1 MSNDQVKLDETF
13 NNFEDA
19 LIILEDALKSTQS
32 DPLTPSFSGNLIDR
46 FEALPPKLHS
56 RDHAERLLSIG
67 ISFWNALNSSDG
79 RSWPAPINTILN
91 RTRHFAVD
99 CTHLAHVA
107 LNGVSERF
115 QINDLLLMQFYISCG
130 RKYSKLSNDNRL
142 ALACYQRA
150 EQLSCHIDQLNTN
163 QPASLPTYASRAMFE
178 LYIGKAECLWAGNES
193 NSDNDHDHRLCEELI
208 SKAKLF
214 LEVLPNEAEYLASV
228 EFNFGLYAYER
239 RDIDRAVRWLNQS
252 IATREENSDKDI
264 VNRKKQA
271 TSKRLVGVC
280 LLALQKYEQ
289 SWKMLKQAESLNHEP
304 NGVYLLLKLS
314 IITKKRKSAAELLL
328 KTVESQQLSLT
339 DCVGCVSLFV
349 DANLLHD
356 AKTAYHSLFQR
367 FKQDVDSI
375 VSVIGPKLFE
385 TAVSM
390 GDSTEAL
397 DALNTVCELIEK
409 HNKNNEYLRWAT
421 LCLAAGCNCSESSEY
436 YSAAIFLEQ
445 ALLIG
450 RRVQF
455 VKDTAGG
462 ISISASNKNTISNTL
477 IVKHGEIDRQIN
489 KSANIVMMH
498 EGMVHRLLSTNASKY
513 LENSAK
519 TRKDGAL
526 GVSSGHDGSEM
537 YDNDEDSG
545 SDEDK
550 DRHDKMI
557 KLAIDHAE
565 KALSLEPADF
575 TARLLLFR
583 SHIMAGDSGKA
594 VLDLSNANRDLDSLD
609 VSALIEAACLARDR
623 GYPQSV
629 VTVLKYILTQS
640 ETDLKNYP
648 KGFYGTTFVS
658 CVGIMRNEIDQLMLS
673 TDEDDDDDSNDD
685 SNDAE
690 NDAMLSKYRRDLV
703 DVYNAGIQGLQTMD
717 IEDAFG
723 DGKGGKDVEDE
734 KLGYLCDVAWNEG
747 RRLNDKDDKLIIG
760 FFNACHA
767 LCQFCTVSNETLRM
781 RLISKVMC
789 ACAAI
794 EGDSADYREAYVHL
808 QKARQES
815 DTLKEADQHDSA
827 VIEMRNVMIIVEA
840 RCHAASHD
848 LEAFEKTMM
857 NCNGG
862 HVQESMSSS
871 PLLIGITAE
880 GLEILAGVCHSWFD
894 SLNVATSGTDTERV
908 KLEKLRLA
916 RLQIG
921 LLDRAVAMRISYNQ
935 YSSDVVATMRQI
947 IKIHLRIN
955 EASGGALQAFK
966 RALAYGKEH
975 AASIDRD
982 ERQWLISFGWDRGRT
997 LMQMGRRVE
1006 AEAWATS
1013 TLEIINRGEEQEE
1026 FYSVFVN
1033 LINGDGDEAQ

>member
-1 MSNDQVKLDETF
+1 M
-13 NNFEDA
+13 
-19 LIILEDALKSTQS
+19 
-32 DPLTPSFSGNLIDR
+32 
-46 FEALPPKLHS
+46 
-56 RDHAERLLSIG
+56 
-67 ISFWNALNSSDG
+67 
-79 RSWPAPINTILN
+79 NTILN

-99 CTHLAHVA
+99 CSHRAYIA
-107 LNGVSERF
+107 LDGVSERF
-115 QINDLLLMQFYISCG
+115 QLNDLNLMQFYISCG
-130 RKYSKLSNDNRL
+130 RKYSKLSNDNRS
-142 ALACYQRA
+142 ALACFQRA
-150 EQLSCHIDQLNTN
+150 EQISCHIDQLNTN
-163 QPASLPTYASRAMFE
+163 QPTSLPIFASRAMFE
-178 LYIGKAECLWAGNES
+178 LYIGKAESLWADNES
-193 NSDNDHDHRLCEELI
+193 SSENDDYHRMCEELI
-208 SKAKLF
+208 SKAKRF
-214 LEVLPNEAEYLASV
+214 LHVLPSEAEYLASV

-252 IATREENSDKDI
+252 IATREENADKDLM
-264 VNRKKQA
+264 NKKKQA

-280 LLALQKYEQ
+280 LLALQKYDQ
-289 SWKMLKQAESLNHEP
+289 SWKMLKQAESLNEEP

-328 KTVESQQLSLT
+328 KTVESQKLSLT

-356 AKTAYHSLFQR
+356 AKTAYHSLFKR

-375 VSVIGPKLFE
+375 VRVVGPRLFE

-397 DALNTVCELIEK
+397 DVLNTVCELIEK
-409 HNKNNEYLRWAT
+409 DNKNSEFLRWAT
-421 LCLAAGCNCSESSEY
+421 LCLAGGCNCSERSEY

-445 ALLIG
+445 ALLLG

-455 VKDTAGG
+455 IKDTDGG

-513 LENSAK
+513 LEESAK
-519 TRKDGAL
+519 PRKDNAV
-526 GVSSGHDGSEM
+526 GVPSGHDESEM
-537 YDNDEDSG
+537 CDNDEDSE
-545 SDEDK
+545 SDEDR
-550 DRHDKMI
+550 DRREKMI

-565 KALSLEPADF
+565 KALLLEPADF

-583 SHIMAGDSGKA
+583 THIMAGESGKA
-594 VLDLSNANRDLDSLD
+594 VLDLTNANRELDSPD

-629 VTVLKYILTQS
+629 VSVLKYILSQKES
-640 ETDLKNYP
+640 ELKNYT
-648 KGFYGTTFVS
+648 KGFYGMTFVS
-658 CVGIMRNEIDQLMLS
+658 CVGIMRNEIDQLMS
-673 TDEDDDDDSNDD
+673 SADKDGDDDSNDP
-685 SNDAE
+685 E
-690 NDAMLSKYRRDLV
+690 NDATLSRYRRDLV
-703 DVYNAGIQGLQTMD
+703 DVYNAGIQGLQTMK

-723 DGKGGKDVEDE
+723 DGKEGRDVEDE
-734 KLGYLCDVAWNEG
+734 KLGYLCNVAWNEG
-747 RRLNDKDDKLIIG
+747 RRLNDKDENLIIG

-767 LCQFCTVSNETLRM
+767 LCQFRTVSHDTLRM

-794 EGDSADYREAYVHL
+794 EGDSVDYREAYIHL

-815 DTLKEADQHDSA
+815 DTLTEMDQHDSA
-827 VIEMRNVMIIVEA
+827 LLEMRNVMIIIEG
-840 RCHAASHD
+840 RCHAASGD
-848 LEAFEKTMM
+848 LEAFEKNVM

-862 HVQESMSSS
+862 HVHESMSSS
-871 PLLIGITAE
+871 PLLIGITADS
-880 GLEILAGVCHSWFD
+880 LEILAGVCHSWFD
-894 SLNVATSGTDTERV
+894 SLNVATSGTETERV

-921 LLDRAVAMRISYNQ
+921 FLDRAVDMRILRNQ

-947 IKIHLRIN
+947 IEIHLRIN
-955 EASGGALQAFK
+955 EASGGVLQAFK
-966 RALAYGKEH
+966 RAIAYGKEH
-975 AASIDRD
+975 AESMDRD
-982 ERQWLISFGWDRGRT
+982 ERQWLISFGWKRGQT
-997 LMQMGRRVE
+997 LMQVGRRVE
-1006 AEAWATS
+1006 AEAWATT
-1013 TLEIINRGEEQEE
+1013 TLEIINRAEEQQ

-1033 LINGDGDEAQ
+1033 LIDGHGDEAQ

>member
-1 MSNDQVKLDETF
+1 MSNDQRKLDQAL

-19 LIILEDALKSTQS
+19 LITLEDALKSTKS
-32 DPLTPSFSGNLIDR
+32 DPLTPTFSANLVDT
-46 FEALPPKLHS
+46 FESLPPKLHS

-79 RSWPAPINTILN
+79 RSWPVHINAILN

-99 CTHLAHVA
+99 CIHLAHVA

-115 QINDLLLMQFYISCG
+115 KINDLLLMQFYISCG
-130 RKYSKLSNDNRL
+130 RKYSKLSNDNHS

-150 EQLSCHIDQLNTN
+150 EQLSCHIDGLNTN
-163 QPASLPTYASRAMFE
+163 QPASLPIYVSRPMFE
-178 LYIGKAECLWAGNES
+178 LYIGKAECLWADNES
-193 NSDNDHDHRLCEELI
+193 NTDKDHHHSLCEELI
-208 SKAKLF
+208 SKAKRF

-252 IATREENSDKDI
+252 IATREENSDKDM

-289 SWKMLKQAESLNHEP
+289 SWKMLKQAEALNHEP

-328 KTVESQQLSLT
+328 KTVENQQLSLT
-339 DCVGCVSLFV
+339 DCIGCTSLFV
-349 DANLLHD
+349 DANLLQD

-397 DALNTVCELIEK
+397 DVLHSVCQLIEK
-409 HNKNNEYLRWAT
+409 HDKNSEYLRWAT

-445 ALLIG
+445 ALVLG

-455 VKDTAGG
+455 VKDNDGG

-477 IVKHGEIDRQIN
+477 TVKQGEIDRQIN
-489 KSANIVMMH
+489 KSTNIVMMH
-498 EGMVHRLLSTNASKY
+498 EGMVHRLLSTYASKY

-519 TRKDGAL
+519 TRKDNAL
-526 GVSSGHDGSEM
+526 GVPGGHGETEM
-537 YDNDEDSG
+537 CDNDGDSG

-583 SHIMAGDSGKA
+583 SHIMAGDSSKA

-609 VSALIEAACLARDR
+609 VGALIEAACLARDR

-640 ETDLKNYP
+640 ETELKNYP

-658 CVGIMRNEIDQLMLS
+658 CVGIMKNEIEQLMLS
-673 TDEDDDDDSNDD
+673 TDKDDDDDSNE
-685 SNDAE
+685 AE
-690 NDAMLSKYRRDLV
+690 NDATLSKYRRDLV
-703 DVYNAGIQGLQTMD
+703 EVYNAGIQGLQMME

-723 DGKGGKDVEDE
+723 GGKEGKDVEDE

-747 RRLNDKDDKLIIG
+747 RRLNDKDGNLIVG

-767 LCQFCTVSNETLRM
+767 LCQFRTLSNDTLRM

-808 QKARQES
+808 LKARQES
-815 DTLKEADQHDSA
+815 DTLKEANQHDNA
-827 VIEMRNVMIIVEA
+827 IIEMRNVMIIVEA

-848 LEAFEKTMM
+848 LEAFEKSMM
-857 NCNGG
+857 NNNDG
-862 HVQESMSSS
+862 HIHESMSSS
-871 PLLIGITAE
+871 PLLTGITAE
-880 GLEILAGVCHSWFD
+880 SLEIVAGVCDSWFD
-894 SLNVATSGTDTERV
+894 SLNVATSGTDIERV

-921 LLDRAVAMRISYNQ
+921 LLDRAIGIRITHNQ
-935 YSSDVVATMRQI
+935 YSSDIVATMRQI

-966 RALAYGKEH
+966 RAIAYGKEH
-975 AASIDRD
+975 AASMDRD
-982 ERQWLISFGWDRGRT
+982 ERQWLISFGWNRGQT
-997 LMQMGRRVE
+997 LMQVGRRVE

-1013 TLEIINRGEEQEE
+1013 TLEIINRGDEHEQ

-1033 LINGDGDEAQ
+1033 LINGDGDEAK